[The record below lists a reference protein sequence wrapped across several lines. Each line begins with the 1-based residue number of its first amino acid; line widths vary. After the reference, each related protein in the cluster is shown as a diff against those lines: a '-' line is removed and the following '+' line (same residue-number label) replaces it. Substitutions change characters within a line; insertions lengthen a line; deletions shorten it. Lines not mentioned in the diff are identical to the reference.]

1 MIQSYINHY
10 VKMKE
15 NSETRFFSVQSVV
28 GFSQNSKVAVKGE
41 DADRIMTQDEESG
54 SARRRRPQD
63 SQDDARLGD
72 VLQGKGRN
80 RDRWTLRERQGESL
94 ANRERRAR

>member
-1 MIQSYINHY
+1 IKIEKS
-10 VKMKE
+10 E
-15 NSETRFFSVQSVV
+15 NVFLTAWLVV
-28 GFSQNSKVAVKGE
+28 DFCQQGKVIHNGG
-41 DADRIMTQDEESG
+41 DAERIKTQDEGSG

-72 VLQGKGRN
+72 VSKGKGRN
-80 RDRWTLRERQGESL
+80 RDRWTLRERQGKSL